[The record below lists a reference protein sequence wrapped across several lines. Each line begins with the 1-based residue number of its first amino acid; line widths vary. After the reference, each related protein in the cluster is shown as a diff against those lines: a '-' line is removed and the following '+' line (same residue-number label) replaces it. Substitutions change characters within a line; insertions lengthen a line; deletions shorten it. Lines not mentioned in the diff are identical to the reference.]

1 VTGFTEPLDRL
12 APEEKRALVRD
23 LLSRRASGEE
33 IFPLSHGQQA
43 MWFMHHVNPGN
54 PAYNVPTAWRVRS
67 RLDRSA
73 FDGALADL
81 VDRHP
86 MLRTTYL
93 ELEGIPFQRV
103 RPDGRPDSGQVSGQ
117 VGLETV
123 DARDLDEEGFG
134 ALLTAEAMRPFDLA
148 NGPVLRWHLYD
159 RPGGEQIILLVGHH
173 IAMDAWSVFQCLDE
187 LGTLYAARLRG
198 EKPELPEVQA
208 RYTDYVRWQAAMLGG
223 AEGARLAGY
232 WGRRLSGALPDL
244 GLATDRPRPRIRRQH
259 GDRCAIECDA
269 ELSAALRGLA
279 DAEGTTLFVVLLAGF
294 YALLHRHTGQTD
306 IRVATPMAHRD
317 QASFGQVVGYFAD
330 SVVLRADLSGSP
342 SFRRF
347 VHRVRDDVLE
357 ALDHQGLP
365 FAALVDLLRAE
376 RDASRPTLCD
386 ISFGMQKSH
395 RARFRRAAPAGSGG
409 AGGASLF
416 GLRSAG
422 ADALVLDLGGL
433 VLEPH
438 PVSHP
443 MSRYDLDLQLHE
455 AGGTISGALTYDTD
469 LFERST
475 VERLVGNLRV
485 LLGAAAADPDLP
497 ISRLPLLTQ
506 EEQRLML
513 GWGEAA
519 G

>member
-1 VTGFTEPLDRL
+1 MTGFTEPLDRL
-12 APEEKRALVRD
+12 TPDEKRALVCA
-23 LLSRRASGEE
+23 LLQRRASGEE
-33 IFPLSHGQQA
+33 IFPLSQGQQA
-43 MWFMHHVNPGN
+43 MWFMYRVSPGN
-54 PAYNVPTAWRVRS
+54 PAYNVPIAWRVRS
-67 RLDRSA
+67 QLDRTA

-81 VDRHP
+81 VGRHP
-86 MLRTTYL
+86 MLRTSYL
-93 ELEGIPFQRV
+93 ELEGIPFQRI
-103 RPDGRPDSGQVSGQ
+103 GPDSGQVR
-117 VGLETV
+117 LEAV
-123 DARDLDEEGFG
+123 DARDLDEADFG
-134 ALLTAEAMRPFDLA
+134 ALLTAEAMRPFDLES
-148 NGPVLRWHLYD
+148 GPVLRWRLYD
-159 RPGGEQIILLVGHH
+159 RPDGEQIILLVGHH

-187 LGTLYAARLRG
+187 LASLYVARLRG
-198 EKPELPEVQA
+198 KPPDLPEVQA

-223 AEGARLAGY
+223 AEGARLTAY
-232 WGRRLSGALPDL
+232 WGGRLSGAPPDF
-244 GLATDRPRPRIRRQH
+244 GLRTDRPRPRVRGHR
-259 GDRCAIECDA
+259 GDRCAVECGA
-269 ELSAALRGLA
+269 ELSSALHGVA
-279 DAEGTTLFVVLLAGF
+279 DAEGATLFVVLLAGF

-306 IRVATPMAHRD
+306 LRVATPMAHRD

-330 SVVLRADLSGSP
+330 SVVLRADLSGAP
-342 SFRRF
+342 SFRLLVR
-347 VHRVRDDVLE
+347 RVRDTVLE

-365 FAALVDLLRAE
+365 FAALVDLLKVE
-376 RDASRPTLCD
+376 RDPSRPPLCD

-395 RARFRRAAPAGSGG
+395 RARFRRAASASPGG

-416 GLRSAG
+416 GLRSSG

-433 VLEPH
+433 LLEPH

-455 AGGTISGALTYDTD
+455 ADGTIFGALTYDTD

-497 ISRLPLLTQ
+497 ISRLPMLTE

-513 GWGEAA
+513 GWGEAN